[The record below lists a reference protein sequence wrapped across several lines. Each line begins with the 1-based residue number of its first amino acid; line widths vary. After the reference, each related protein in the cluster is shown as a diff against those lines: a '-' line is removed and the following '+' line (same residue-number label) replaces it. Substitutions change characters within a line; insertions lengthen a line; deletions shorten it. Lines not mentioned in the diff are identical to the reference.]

1 MKYLPFTLAP
11 LALGISLIASANDV
25 PVDDT
30 LPDIVVS
37 ASRLT
42 EQAGAQSLRVI
53 SREQIETSTAQTLPD
68 LLRQV
73 PGLQVRSLFGVN
85 SSEAIVDLGA
95 FGPAAAQNT
104 LILID
109 GRRQNDIDSSAT
121 DIGALSLD
129 QVERI
134 EILPGSGG
142 VLYGDGAVGG
152 TINII
157 TRDQRINR
165 TRITLGAGSYDTEE
179 AQLLSQFAASRIAGQ
194 TFIKHSRSDGYRD
207 NSQANRIEAGS
218 KLQLDLTERQSLYGS
233 FQASRQDTGL
243 PGFRSVTAR
252 EDQLNDSPREASSQ
266 LDYADTERLQGTVG
280 WRAVLRPDTT
290 LVLEA
295 AHRQKQQ
302 RALFVDPFFSRYI
315 DTRLQ
320 TTSLSPRLEQQA
332 RLANWSGPLTIGVDL
347 QLSDYD
353 SDRKADENA
362 DAIHRLNITSRNQSI
377 YAHQTLRN
385 GNTSVTLGVRETRAR
400 LRARD
405 RYDESADPFGGGDAK
420 AAPYNATLKASLY
433 EAAVG
438 QQISPQTQV
447 GLGIARN
454 VRLPTVDDLF
464 EGFGLGFPGFSDPRA
479 FSPLRPQVG
488 KNLTAYAQTRAGKT
502 DIRLD
507 AFHHRLRNEIY
518 FSNETFTNDNI
529 DPTRREGISLSVG
542 APLTGA
548 TRLDASTTFQRAR
561 FSAGANKGND
571 VPLVA
576 RHLAQLQLTH
586 DLNARWQLAVSSNYT
601 GSRHFDNDDENS
613 FGRRAPVMV
622 RSDAAIRYRQGNWR
636 VTGTVRNLTD
646 ERDQYDYAASSGL
659 PFGTLVMNPWG
670 TSEGKYNAYPL
681 PGRNLLVNI
690 EYTF

>member
-1 MKYLPFTLAP
+1 MKYLPFALAP
-11 LALGISLIASANDV
+11 LALGISIIASATDV

-30 LPDIVVS
+30 LPDIVVI

-42 EQAGAQSLRVI
+42 EQADAQSLRVI

-218 KLQLDLTERQSLYGS
+218 KLELDLTERQSLYGS

-252 EDQLNDSPREASSQ
+252 EDQLKDSPRDASSQ

-302 RALFVDPFFSRYI
+302 RAFLSFSYL
-315 DTRLQ
+315 DTRLDS
-320 TTSLSPRLEQQA
+320 TSLNPRLEQQV

-347 QLSDYD
+347 QLSNYD

-362 DAIHRLNITSRNQSI
+362 DPIHRLNITSRNQSV
-377 YAHQTLRN
+377 YAHQTLRS
-385 GNTSVTLGVRETRAR
+385 GNTAVTLGARETRSR
-400 LRARD
+400 FKARD
-405 RYDESADPFGGGDAK
+405 RYDVSVDPGAMFFPDAE
-420 AAPYNATLKASLY
+420 AAPYNETLKAALY
-433 EAAVG
+433 ELAISQKLG
-438 QQISPQTQV
+438 QHTQA
-447 GLGIARN
+447 GIGIARN
-454 VRLPTVDDLF
+454 TRLPTVDDLF
-464 EGFGLGFPGFSDPRA
+464 EGYGAGSRA

-488 KNLTAYAQTRAGKT
+488 KNLTVYAQTRAGKT

-542 APLTGA
+542 VPFTAA
-548 TRLDASTTFQRAR
+548 TRVDASTTFQRAR

-586 DLNARWQLAVSSNYT
+586 DLNTRWQLAVSSNYT

-659 PFGTLVMNPWG
+659 PFGALIVDPMFG
-670 TSEGKYNAYPL
+670 TFEGKYNAYPL
-681 PGRNLLVNI
+681 PGRNLLVNV

>member
-11 LALGISLIASANDV
+11 LALGISIIASATDV

-194 TFIKHSRSDGYRD
+194 TFVKHSRSDGYRD

-218 KLQLDLTERQSLYGS
+218 KLELDLTERQSLYGS

-252 EDQLNDSPREASSQ
+252 EDQLKDSPRNASSE

-280 WRAVLRPDTT
+280 WRTVLRPDTT

-302 RALFVDPFFSRYI
+302 RAFLSSSYL
-315 DTRLQ
+315 DTRLDS
-320 TTSLSPRLEQQA
+320 TSLNPRLEQQV

-362 DAIHRLNITSRNQSI
+362 DPIHRLNITSRNQSV
-377 YAHQTLRN
+377 YAHQTLRS
-385 GNTSVTLGVRETRAR
+385 GNTSVTFGARETRAR

-405 RYDESADPFGGGDAK
+405 RYDQMADLAAQFDPSMPFLDAA
-420 AAPYNATLKASLY
+420 AAPYNEMLRAGLY
-433 EAAVG
+433 ELAISQHIG
-438 QQISPQTQV
+438 QQTQL
-447 GLGIARN
+447 GLGVARN

-464 EGFGLGFPGFSDPRA
+464 EGFGAGSRA

-488 KNLTAYAQTRAGKT
+488 KNLTAYAQTRTGKT

-518 FSNETFTNDNI
+518 FSNEKFTNDNI
-529 DPTRREGISLSVG
+529 DPTRREGVSLSVG
-542 APLTGA
+542 APLTSA

-561 FSAGANKGND
+561 FSAGGNKGND

-586 DLNARWQLAVSSNYT
+586 DLNTRWQLAVSSNYT

-659 PFGTLVMNPWG
+659 PFGALIVSPWG

-681 PGRNLLVNI
+681 PGRNLLVNV